1 MKKISVK
8 EKSTKKEIFS
18 KKWNDILEEIAL
30 FRRES
35 MSNWIWFRGH
45 SNEDYKLDSGLFR
58 TLNKNKKLKLWEYER
73 IEDHLIV
80 NFKQQSS
87 TFIREDNIDLQ
98 FHMQHHGLKTRLL
111 DWTDSF
117 GTALYFAFEGWDYD
131 KEENACIWL
140 LDPYALHKHL
150 QRGITTI
157 ETADSIRNI
166 DEDDI
171 DGEIWNL
178 SDVFKKTSAEH
189 TFPMYPSKNNAR
201 LLVQNGYFT
210 VQSNRLEDLELEL
223 ERACPENKEKILK
236 KITLT
241 PDLLECI
248 YEYLTLNGIN
258 HFTVYND
265 VDGLSKYLN
274 KELTENVYDEKL
286 KLITKFSNFN
296 YITKNYNR

>member
-1 MKKISVK
+1 MEKILTK
-8 EKSTKKEIFS
+8 EISIKKEIFS
-18 KKWNDILEEIAL
+18 KKWHDILEEIAL

-45 SNEDYKLDSGLFR
+45 SDESYKLNSGLFR
-58 TLNKNKKLKLWEYER
+58 TSNKNKKLKLSEYLL
-73 IEDHLIV
+73 IEEQLIV

-117 GTALYFAFEGWDYD
+117 ATALYFAFENWDYD
-131 KEENACIWL
+131 KETNACIWL
-140 LDPYALHKHL
+140 LDPSALHIHL
-150 QRGITTI
+150 QGVAGI

-166 DEDDI
+166 DEKDVN
-171 DGEIWNL
+171 GEIWDL
-178 SDVFKKTSAEH
+178 SDVFKNTDAEY

-201 LLVQNGYFT
+201 LLMQNGYFT
-210 VQSNRLEDLELEL
+210 VQSNRLEDLEVEL
-223 ERACPENKEKILK
+223 ERACPKFKEKILK
-236 KITLT
+236 KIILS

-274 KELTENVYDEKL
+274 KEFTEN
-286 KLITKFSNFN
+286 
-296 YITKNYNR
+296 